1 MESTPLK
8 PDRRRHNHHLPLG
21 MFICMPHKMSGQNLD
36 LRDPERWS
44 VGIVACEQ
52 ALCLGKNSEERD

>member
-44 VGIVACEQ
+44 VGIAENCS
-52 ALCLGKNSEERD
+52 KSK